1 MQHKRDR
8 QSEDGT
14 GKGRPETPVPQ
25 NILDCVRSAL
35 SPYITSWDKVQD
47 AIMSSGT
54 EDQQADTEEETFL
67 STEDVSKMLHVSR
80 TTLHRYKTAG
90 KIRVFKLGR
99 RNLYSSKEI
108 RAALKNATPQEAT
121 ADRPV
126 EEVTPEDQFQLEF

>member
-1 MQHKRDR
+1 
-8 QSEDGT
+8 
-14 GKGRPETPVPQ
+14 
-25 NILDCVRSAL
+25 
-35 SPYITSWDKVQD
+35 
-47 AIMSSGT
+47 MSSGT

-126 EEVTPEDQFQLEF
+126 EEATPEDQFQLEF